1 MKQASIPHNNCRKT
15 IRGMVVPAQWN
26 ERFQVTGVLVACRD
40 EREVRVENLENFPI
54 LRTLEQQE
62 ALFTGLVREND
73 GGESIFIEKIKLINE
88 MGR

>member
-1 MKQASIPHNNCRKT
+1 
-15 IRGMVVPAQWN
+15 MVVPAQWN
-26 ERFQVTGVLVACRD
+26 KRFQVTGVLVACRD

-62 ALFTGLVREND
+62 ALFTGLVRENE
-73 GGESIFIEKIKLINE
+73 GGESIFIENIKLLNE